1 MAVFIGSDLQTGN
14 WGEDYF
20 IEKLMEYL
28 DDSYVIYRN
37 RPVFGAQFDVAL
49 FAPRVGIIIF
59 EVKAWKPDTIKQVK
73 NGDSIVIKTMNP
85 DMGEEG
91 EAEENPTNQARGYVY
106 KMRNKI
112 RQKTGKTPLVYSM
125 VCFPNLTKADYDA
138 KGIEPVCEI
147 EETLLREDIE
157 SRAAMIA
164 KLNKSV
170 TNHRAAARYLT
181 PFTVDLMFR
190 VRQIFETD
198 LRLEDQTITDTNLV
212 EHMTP
217 PSKATYSIAA
227 YIPNNKDAQKYI
239 KELAGQYAF
248 GTKLYVIVPDK
259 ALLEILQTEIKD
271 VITSK
276 GLAVNGLDL
285 EIDFAGEKKEGKLDT
300 SDSFN
305 VFNCAGYVLPNA
317 DSSWEYCRLVDGV
330 ISSAKAKQILSEADQ
345 NTNFNLDQY
354 LVEHADIEKNVIV
367 RAGAG
372 TGKTH
377 TMISRIAYICYKQN
391 CAMKE
396 MASRIV
402 MITFTDDAANQMEEK
417 IKQYFNNYYLL
428 TGNTDCLAFINMIE
442 GMQISTIHSYAKK
455 IITALGMEFGYG
467 EELSVT
473 SGDYKLRQII
483 AEMVD
488 DYIVEKQKKKGQD
501 YVRRLGM
508 PIYQIN
514 RSILSML
521 TRLHNQSVDV
531 ASLKKDN
538 FGVSIS
544 EGGDELHELITT
556 VVPMIE
562 KQAEDYFRSGNRLH
576 LSNMMSMLDQC
587 IRNED
592 NVQRLLRMQS
602 GRPQFMFVDEF
613 QDTDDVQ
620 IEALTRI
627 ANLLQYRLFVVGDVK
642 QCIYRFR
649 GAQENA
655 FERLNYKDNE
665 NWELYSLVK
674 NYRTDKDL
682 LNIFHNSFSD
692 MGASYPGGEQLL
704 IYGGEDG
711 SESGRLK
718 GTRSFN
724 SFLQRAEYYKELL
737 ITEEEDRLP
746 VLFREIERQKQLLQK
761 REQESGKKLRGKYK
775 EIAIL
780 VRENWQAETIKK
792 AGKEKGIDILT
803 NTGGDLYMSEPA
815 LDMLTLANALL
826 HYDEADYLY
835 ALVSSNFIGGGVSKG
850 QLFAQR
856 EKDNKTTWKKTKAQ
870 EVTQTKVLQGVINRE
885 LSAAEEEAWKD
896 WNKIV
901 LNLRTMPV
909 LQVLRKLYQTF
920 RPWVKYGKDSIRKRS
935 NYKLNVDLLFEELI
949 RSVNAD
955 SVSINSLVDVLKA
968 NIVSQKNV
976 DSRELENEES
986 DEVVIR
992 CVTVHKSKGL
1002 EYGAVILPYCS
1013 FAIDRMKRT
1022 DMNVSVFPGEDVRIG
1037 YQIKFDVDHT
1047 KATYQND
1054 IFDEGLEK
1062 NERMREEARILYVAM
1077 TRAISSFSWILLESK
1092 HGNCWQNL
1100 IWREQ

>member
-1 MAVFIGSDLQTGN
+1 MAIFIGSDLQTGN
-14 WGEDYF
+14 WGEDF
-20 IEKLMEYL
+20 LIEKLMEYL
-28 DDSYVIYRN
+28 DDTYVIYRN
-37 RPVFGAQFDVAL
+37 RPIFGAQFDVAL

-59 EVKAWKPDTIKQVK
+59 EVKAWKPDTIMRVK
-73 NGDSIVIKTMNP
+73 NGDCIVIKTINP
-85 DMGEEG
+85 DTEEEV

-112 RQKTGKTPLVYSM
+112 RQKTGKTPLIYSM
-125 VCFPNLTKADYDA
+125 VCFPNLTKANYDQ

-147 EETLLREDIE
+147 EETLLKEDLE

-170 TNHRAAARYLT
+170 MNHRAAARYQT
-181 PFTVDLMFR
+181 PFTENLMFR

-198 LRLEDQTITDTNLV
+198 LKLEDQTIKDTDLV
-212 EHMTP
+212 EHMTA
-217 PSKATYSIAA
+217 PSKESYSIAT
-227 YIPNNKDAQKYI
+227 YIPNDQGASEII
-239 KELAGQYAF
+239 KTLAGKYAQ
-248 GTKLYVIVPDK
+248 GTKLFVLVPDK
-259 ALLEILQTEIKD
+259 TLLEKLRNEINA
-271 VITSK
+271 VLRSK
-276 GLAVNGLDL
+276 GLATNGLDL
-285 EIDFAGEKKEGKLDT
+285 EIDFVGEKQVGKLD
-300 SDSFN
+300 SDDSFSI
-305 VFNCAGYVLPNA
+305 FNCSAYVIPDA
-317 DSSWEYCRLVDGV
+317 DPSWKQFRLINGEVSSPQAE
-330 ISSAKAKQILSEADQ
+330 IILREADQ
-345 NTNFNLDQY
+345 HTNFNLDQY
-354 LVEHADIEKNVIV
+354 LVEHADIEKNIIV

-377 TMISRIAYICYKQN
+377 TMISRIAYICNKQN

-402 MITFTDDAANQMEEK
+402 MITFTDDAANQMEKK
-417 IKQYFNNYYLL
+417 IKQHFNNYYLL
-428 TGNTDCLAFINMIE
+428 TGDTDCLAFINMIE

-455 IITALGMEFGYG
+455 IITVLGMEFGYG

-473 SGDYKLRQII
+473 SGDYKVRQII
-483 AEMVD
+483 ADTVD
-488 DYIVEKQKKKGQD
+488 NYIVERQKKKGQD

-514 RSILSML
+514 KIILTML

-531 ASLKKDN
+531 ASLKKEN
-538 FGVSIS
+538 FGISIS
-544 EGGDELHELITT
+544 NGGEELHELITT

-562 KQAEDYFRSGNRLH
+562 KQTADYFRSGNKLH

-587 IRNED
+587 IRNEE

-627 ANLLQYRLFVVGDVK
+627 AKLLQYRLFVVGDVK

-655 FERLNYKDNE
+655 FEQLNYKGNDA
-665 NWELYSLVK
+665 WKFYSLVK
-674 NYRTDKDL
+674 NYRTDRDL
-682 LNIFHNSFSD
+682 LNLFHNSFSC

-711 SESGRLK
+711 SESGRLV

-724 SFLQRAEYYKELL
+724 ANFQWTEYYKELL
-737 ITEEEDRLP
+737 ITEEKDRIP
-746 VLFREIERQKQLLQK
+746 ALFREIERQRLLLEK
-761 REQESGKKLRGKYK
+761 REQESGRKLTGKYK

-792 AGKEKGIDILT
+792 EGKDRGIDIIT

-835 ALVSSNFIGGGVSKG
+835 AFVSSNFIGGGVSKG
-850 QLFAQR
+850 QLFLQR
-856 EKDNKTTWKKTKAQ
+856 EKDNKSTWKKTKAQ
-870 EVTQTKVLQGVINRE
+870 EVTQTKTLQDVINRE
-885 LSAAEEEAWKD
+885 LSAADGETWRD
-896 WNKIV
+896 WSKII
-901 LNLRTMPV
+901 LKLRTMPV
-909 LQVLRKLYQTF
+909 LQVLRKLYQILK
-920 RPWVKYGKDSIRKRS
+920 PWVNYGKDSIRKRS
-935 NYKLNVDLLFEELI
+935 SYKLNVELLFEELI

-976 DSRELENEES
+976 DSREMEDAEL
-986 DEVVIR
+986 DGVVIR
-992 CVTVHKSKGL
+992 CVTVHKAKGL

-1013 FAIDRMKRT
+1013 YAIDRMKRT
-1022 DMNVSVFPGEDVRIG
+1022 DMNVSVFSGEAIRVG
-1037 YQIKFDVDHT
+1037 YQIKFDIDHA

-1054 IFDEGLEK
+1054 IFDEGMEK

-1077 TRAISSFSWILLESK
+1077 TRAISSFSWISLEGR
-1092 HGNCWQNL
+1092 HGNCWQSL

>member
-1 MAVFIGSDLQTGN
+1 MAKFIGSDLQSGN

-20 IEKLMEYL
+20 ISKLMEYL

-37 RPVFGAQFDVAL
+37 RPIFGAQFDVAL

-59 EVKAWKPDTIKQVK
+59 EVKAWKPSTIKCVK
-73 NGDSIVIKTMNP
+73 NGDSIVIKTVNR
-85 DMGEEG
+85 DTREEG

-125 VCFPNLTKADYDA
+125 VCFPNLTKSDYDE
-138 KGIEPVCEI
+138 KGIETVCEI
-147 EETLLREDIE
+147 EETLLKEDLE
-157 SRAAMIA
+157 LRAAMIS

-181 PFTVDLMFR
+181 PFTDNLMFR

-198 LRLEDQTITDTNLV
+198 LKLEDQRINDTDLV
-212 EHMTP
+212 EYTTP
-217 PSKATYSIAA
+217 PSKEAYSIAA
-227 YIPNNKDAQKYI
+227 YIPNDQTAIENI
-239 KELAGQYAF
+239 KALARQYAL
-248 GTKLYVIVPDK
+248 GTKLYVLLPDK
-259 ALLEILQTEIKD
+259 VLLEKLQNEINS
-271 VITSK
+271 VIRNK
-276 GLAVNGLDL
+276 GLAIDGLDL
-285 EIDFAGEKKEGKLDT
+285 EIDFAGEKKDEKHATG
-300 SDSFN
+300 DSFI
-305 VFNCAGYVLPNA
+305 VFNCAAYVMPDA
-317 DSSWEYCRLVDGV
+317 DPAWNHCRLINGV
-330 ISSAKAKQILSEADQ
+330 ISSAEGEKILREADRR
-345 NTNFNLDQY
+345 TNFNIDQY
-354 LVEHADIEKNVIV
+354 LVEHANIEKNVIV

-417 IKQYFNNYYLL
+417 IKQHFNNYYLL

-473 SGDYKLRQII
+473 SGDYKLKQII
-483 AEMVD
+483 SETVD
-488 DYIVEKQKKKGQD
+488 NYIVDKQKKKGHD
-501 YVRRLGM
+501 FVRKLGM
-508 PIYQIN
+508 PIFQIN
-514 RSILSML
+514 KNILTML

-531 ASLKKDN
+531 AGLQKES
-538 FGVSIS
+538 FGISIS
-544 EGGDELHELITT
+544 EGGEELHDLITT
-556 VVPMIE
+556 VVPEIE
-562 KQAEDYFRSGNRLH
+562 RQAEDYFRSKNRLH
-576 LSNMMSMLDQC
+576 LSNMMSVLDQC
-587 IRNED
+587 TRNEE
-592 NVQRLLRMQS
+592 NVQRLLRMQT

-627 ANLLQYRLFVVGDVK
+627 ATLLQYKLFVVGDVK

-655 FERLNYKDNE
+655 FEQLNYKRNDT
-665 NWELYSLVK
+665 WELYSLVK
-674 NYRTDKDL
+674 NYRTDKEL
-682 LNIFHNSFSD
+682 LNLFHNSFSG
-692 MGASYPGGEQLL
+692 MGTSYPGGEQLL

-724 SFLQRAEYYKELL
+724 ESLQRSEYYKGIV
-737 ITEEEDRLP
+737 ITDEKERIP
-746 VLFREIERQKQLLQK
+746 ALFREIERQKLLLQK
-761 REQESGKKLRGKYK
+761 RERESGRKLTGKHK

-792 AGKEKGIDILT
+792 EGKDKGIDIYT
-803 NTGGDLYMSEPA
+803 NTGGDLYMSVPA

-835 ALVSSNFIGGGVSKG
+835 SLVSSNFIGGGVSKG
-850 QLFAQR
+850 QLFMQR
-856 EKDNKTTWKKTKAQ
+856 EKDNRSTWKKTKAQ
-870 EVTQTKVLQGVINRE
+870 EVIQTKTLVDAINRG
-885 LSAAEEEAWKD
+885 LSAADGETWKD

-901 LNLRTMPV
+901 LKLRTMPV
-909 LQVLRKLYQTF
+909 LQVLRKLYQTLK
-920 RPWVKYGKDSIRKRS
+920 PWVNYGKDNIRNRG
-935 NYKLNVDLLFEELI
+935 NYKLNVELLFEELI

-976 DSRELENEES
+976 DSREIENPES

-992 CVTVHKSKGL
+992 CVTVHKAKGL

-1013 FAIDRMKRT
+1013 YAIDRMKRT
-1022 DMNVSVFPGEDVRIG
+1022 DMNVSVFSGEAVRIG
-1037 YQIKFDVDHT
+1037 YQIKYDADHT
-1047 KATYQND
+1047 KVMYQND
-1054 IFDEGLEK
+1054 IFDEGIEK

-1077 TRAISSFSWILLESK
+1077 TRAMSSFSWISLEGK
-1092 HGNCWQNL
+1092 RGNCWQNL

>member
-1 MAVFIGSDLQTGN
+1 MAKFIGSDLHTGN

-28 DDSYVIYRN
+28 DDTYVIYRN
-37 RPVFGAQFDVAL
+37 RPIFGAQFDVAL

-59 EVKAWKPDTIKQVK
+59 EVKAWKPDTIKCVK
-73 NGDSIVIKTMNP
+73 NGDSIVIKTVNL
-85 DMGEEG
+85 DTGEVG

-125 VCFPNLTKADYDA
+125 VCFPNLTRSDYDK

-147 EETLLREDIE
+147 EETLLKEDLE
-157 SRAAMIA
+157 SRAAMIT

-181 PFTVDLMFR
+181 PFTDNLMFR

-198 LRLEDQTITDTNLV
+198 LKLEDQTIKNTDLV
-212 EHMTP
+212 EYMTP
-217 PSKATYSIAA
+217 PSKEAYSIAA
-227 YIPNNKDAQKYI
+227 YIPNDHSALESI
-239 KELAGQYAF
+239 KELARQYSL
-248 GTKLYVIVPDK
+248 GTKLFVLVPDNTMLK
-259 ALLEILQTEIKD
+259 ALQNEILS

-285 EIDFAGEKKEGKLDT
+285 EIDFTGDKKTTKMTVG
-300 SDSFN
+300 DSFN
-305 VFNCAGYVLPNA
+305 IFNCAAYVIPDA
-317 DSSWEYCRLVDGV
+317 DPAWKHCSLINGE
-330 ISSAKAKQILSEADQ
+330 ISSIEAEKILREADRH
-345 NTNFNLDQY
+345 TNFNFDQY
-354 LVEHADIEKNVIV
+354 LVEHANIENNVIV

-417 IKQYFNNYYLL
+417 IKQHFNNYYLL
-428 TGNTDCLAFINMIE
+428 TGNSDCLAFINMIE

-483 AEMVD
+483 SETVD
-488 DYIVEKQKKKGQD
+488 AYIVEKQRKKGAD
-501 YVRRLGM
+501 YVRKLGM

-514 RSILSML
+514 KSIFTMI

-531 ASLKKDN
+531 ASLRPEN
-538 FGVSIS
+538 FGISIS
-544 EGGDELHELITT
+544 EGGEDLHDLITT
-556 VVPMIE
+556 VVPVIE
-562 KQAEDYFRSGNRLH
+562 KQAEDYFRNGNRLH

-587 IRNED
+587 IRNKE
-592 NVQRLLRMQS
+592 NVQRLLRMQT

-620 IEALTRI
+620 IEALTKI
-627 ANLLQYRLFVVGDVK
+627 ASLLQYKLFVVGDVK

-655 FERLNYKDNE
+655 CEQLDYKDNE
-665 NWELYSLVK
+665 NWKLYSLVK
-674 NYRTDKDL
+674 NYRTDKELLDL
-682 LNIFHNSFSD
+682 FHNSFSG
-692 MGASYPGGEQLL
+692 MGMSYPGGEQLL

-711 SESGRLK
+711 AESGRLK

-724 SFLQRAEYYKELL
+724 KALQRSDYYKE
-737 ITEEEDRLP
+737 ITITDEKDRLP
-746 VLFREIERQKQLLQK
+746 ALFREIERQKSLLQK
-761 REQESGKKLRGKYK
+761 REQKSGKKLTGRHK

-792 AGKEKGIDILT
+792 EGKNRGIDIFT

-835 ALVSSNFIGGGVSKG
+835 SFVSSNFIGGSVSKG
-850 QLFAQR
+850 QLFMQR
-856 EKDNKTTWKKTKAQ
+856 EKDNKNTWKKTKAQ
-870 EVTQTKVLQGVINRE
+870 EITQAKTLVDAINRE
-885 LSAAEEEAWKD
+885 LSVADGDTWKD

-901 LNLRTMPV
+901 LKLRTMPV
-909 LQVLRKLYQTF
+909 LQVLRKLYQILK
-920 RPWVKYGKDSIRKRS
+920 PWVNYGKDNIRKRS
-935 NYKLNVDLLFEELI
+935 SYKLNVELLFEELI

-976 DSRELENEES
+976 DSREIENTES
-986 DEVVIR
+986 DEVIIR
-992 CVTVHKSKGL
+992 CVSVHKAKGL

-1013 FAIDRMKRT
+1013 YAIDRMKRT
-1022 DMNVSVFPGEDVRIG
+1022 DMNVSVFSGENVRIG
-1037 YQIKFDVDHT
+1037 YQIKFDVDHM

-1054 IFDEGLEK
+1054 IFDEGIEK

-1077 TRAISSFSWILLESK
+1077 TRAMSSFSWIALEGRQ
-1092 HGNCWQNL
+1092 GNCWQNL
-1100 IWREQ
+1100 IWGEQ

>member
-1 MAVFIGSDLQTGN
+1 MAKFIGSDLQTGN

-20 IEKLMEYL
+20 IEKLMQYL
-28 DDSYVIYRN
+28 DDTYVIYRN
-37 RPVFGAQFDVAL
+37 RPIFGAQFDVAL

-59 EVKAWKPDTIKQVK
+59 EVKAWKPDTIKCVK
-73 NGDSIVIKTMNP
+73 NGDSIVIKTVNH
-85 DMGEEG
+85 DTGEVG

-125 VCFPNLTKADYDA
+125 VCFPNLTKSDYDE

-147 EETLLREDIE
+147 EETLLKEDLE

-170 TNHRAAARYLT
+170 TNHRSAARYLT
-181 PFTVDLMFR
+181 PFTDSLMFR

-198 LRLEDQTITDTNLV
+198 LKLEDQEIKDTDLV
-212 EHMTP
+212 EYMTP
-217 PSKATYSIAA
+217 PSKEAYSIAA
-227 YIPNNKDAQKYI
+227 YIPNDQEALKNI
-239 KELAGQYAF
+239 KALAKHYSL
-248 GTKLYVIVPDK
+248 GTKLYV
-259 ALLEILQTEIKD
+259 LLPNKTLLVKLRNEIDTEIKN
-271 VITSK
+271 K

-285 EIDFAGEKKEGKLDT
+285 EIDFAREKKEETFATD
-300 SDSFN
+300 DSFV
-305 VFNCAGYVLPNA
+305 VFNCAAYVIPNA
-317 DSSWEYCRLVDGV
+317 DPKWKLCWLINGDV
-330 ISSAKAKQILSEADQ
+330 SSAEAEKILREADQ
-345 NTNFNLDQY
+345 RTNFNIEQY

-377 TMISRIAYICYKQN
+377 TMISRLAYICYKQN

-396 MASRIV
+396 MANRIV

-417 IKQYFNNYYLL
+417 IKQHFNNYYLL
-428 TGNTDCLAFINMIE
+428 TGDTDCLAFICMIE

-467 EELSVT
+467 QELSVT
-473 SGDYKLRQII
+473 SGDYKLKQII
-483 AEMVD
+483 SETVD
-488 DYIVEKQKKKGQD
+488 EYIVERQKKKGQD
-501 YVRRLGM
+501 YVRDLRM
-508 PIYQIN
+508 PIFQIN
-514 RSILSML
+514 KCIFTML
-521 TRLHNQSVDV
+521 TRLHNQSVD
-531 ASLKKDN
+531 AAALQKEN
-538 FGVSIS
+538 FGISIT
-544 EGGDELHELITT
+544 EGGEALHDLITT
-556 VVPMIE
+556 VVPVIE
-562 KQAEDYFRSGNRLH
+562 KRAEDYFRSENRLH
-576 LSNMMSMLDQC
+576 LNNMMSLLDQC
-587 IRNED
+587 LRNEE
-592 NVQRLLRMQS
+592 NVQRLLRMQT

-620 IEALTRI
+620 IEALTKI
-627 ANLLQYRLFVVGDVK
+627 ATLLQYRLFVVGDIK

-655 FERLNYKDNE
+655 FEQLNYKE
-665 NWELYSLVK
+665 NDAWKCYSLVK
-674 NYRTDKDL
+674 NYRTDKEL
-682 LNIFHNSFSD
+682 LNLFHNSFSN
-692 MGASYPGGEQLL
+692 MGLSYSGGEQLL
-704 IYGGEDG
+704 IYGGEEG
-711 SESGRLK
+711 SEGGRLK

-724 SFLQRAEYYKELL
+724 GALQRSEYYKGIIISDENER
-737 ITEEEDRLP
+737 IP
-746 VLFREIERQKQLLQK
+746 ALFREIERQKLILQK
-761 REQESGKKLRGKYK
+761 REQESGQALKGKYK

-792 AGKEKGIDILT
+792 EGKDRGIDIIT

-835 ALVSSNFIGGGVSKG
+835 SLVSSNFIGGGVSKG
-850 QLFAQR
+850 QLFLQR
-856 EKDNKTTWKKTKAQ
+856 ERDNKSSWKKAKTQ
-870 EVTQTKVLQGVINRE
+870 EVTQTKSLVDAINKE
-885 LSAAEEEAWKD
+885 LSGADDETWRD

-901 LNLRTMPV
+901 LKLRTMPV
-909 LQVLRKLYQTF
+909 LQLLRKLYQILK
-920 RPWVKYGKDSIRKRS
+920 PWVNYGKENIIKRS
-935 NYKLNVDLLFEELI
+935 SYKLNVELLFEELI

-955 SVSINSLVDVLKA
+955 SVSINTLVDVLKA

-976 DSRELENEES
+976 DSRELKNAESNEM
-986 DEVVIR
+986 VIR

-1013 FAIDRMKRT
+1013 YAIDRMKRT
-1022 DMNVSVFPGEDVRIG
+1022 DMNVSVFSEEDVKIG
-1037 YQIKFDVDHT
+1037 YQIKFDVDHAKET
-1047 KATYQND
+1047 FQNN
-1054 IFDEGLEK
+1054 IFDESIEK

-1077 TRAISSFSWILLESK
+1077 TRAISSFSWIELEGRR
-1092 HGNCWQNL
+1092 GNCWQNL